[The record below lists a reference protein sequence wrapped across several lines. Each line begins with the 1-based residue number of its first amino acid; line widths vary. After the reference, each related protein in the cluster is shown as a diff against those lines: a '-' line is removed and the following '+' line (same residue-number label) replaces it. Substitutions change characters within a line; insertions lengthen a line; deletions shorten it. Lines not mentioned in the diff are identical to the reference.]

1 MDSSKKMT
9 VKLSG
14 KIDLKGLGGGLHGR
28 IFLKINTTFNTHVIL
43 AVSFC
48 VYWMRIFKKQH
59 VGSYV
64 SSHILVEVD

>member
-28 IFLKINTTFNTHVIL
+28 IFLKINSTFNTHVIL
-43 AVSFC
+43 AVFFPI
-48 VYWMRIFKKQH
+48 YWKRILENQH
-59 VGSYV
+59 VGSFV
-64 SSHILVEVD
+64 SFYTLVEVG